1 MEKFGE
7 TGLEIDAEKMLE
19 CRQIVKNLIN
29 FGLTESQKLHI
40 IYLMS
45 LEMESR
51 DALNIITESVNRI
64 KSLDQNIKFS
74 LTNEEIDYNEQKPK
88 VNWRF

>member
-1 MEKFGE
+1 MENIGR
-7 TGLEIDAEKMLE
+7 TDLEIDADKMLE
-19 CRQIVKNLIN
+19 CRQIVKNLVN

-51 DALNIITESVNRI
+51 DALNIITESVNKI
-64 KSLDQNIKFS
+64 KSLDENTKFS

-88 VNWRF
+88 LLDI

>member
-1 MEKFGE
+1 MEKIGE
-7 TGLEIDAEKMLE
+7 TELEIDAGKMLE

-51 DALNIITESVNRI
+51 DALNIITGAVNEV
-64 KSLDQNIKFS
+64 KSLDQDTKFS
-74 LTNEEIDYNEQKPK
+74 LTSEEIDYNKQKP
-88 VNWRF
+88 RLLDI

>member
-1 MEKFGE
+1 MEKIGN
-7 TGLEIDAEKMLE
+7 THLEIDADKMLE

-29 FGLTESQKLHI
+29 FGLSESQKLHI

-51 DALNIITESVNRI
+51 DALNIITESVKKI
-64 KSLDQNIKFS
+64 KSLDENTKFS
-74 LTNEEIDYNEQKPK
+74 LTNEDADYNEQKPK
-88 VNWRF
+88 LLDI

>member
-7 TGLEIDAEKMLE
+7 TELEIDAEKMLE

-29 FGLTESQKLHI
+29 FGLTESQKLQI
-40 IYLMS
+40 IYLLS

-64 KSLDQNIKFS
+64 KSLDENTKFS

-88 VNWRF
+88 LLNI